1 VALPAPA
8 EVRKLRL
15 LWRTRY
21 FVREIGENVATE
33 IIPRWEWRTFG
44 DNFHGANNPFAP
56 YQGSE
61 PKDSDE
67 IYFLS
72 PATSENVKVRDGLMD
87 IKKFQLANADGLEQ
101 WKPVMK
107 HGFPLP
113 SDNVKTVF
121 EILGVAVPQLVRSEY
136 TQQQL
141 VHELM
146 KPAGVRVVNVHKTR
160 TRYTVEG
167 CMAELADVTVDGK
180 KTTTIAMELEDA
192 AQVIATVRKLG
203 LQGYENV
210 SYPKGLKRLVAIGG

>member
-1 VALPAPA
+1 MAD
-8 EVRKLRL
+8 
-15 LWRTRY
+15 
-21 FVREIGENVATE
+21 E

-44 DNFHGANNPFAP
+44 NNFDGANNPFAS
-56 YQGSE
+56 YKADQ

-67 IYFLS
+67 TYFLS

-87 IKKFQLANADGLEQ
+87 IKKFQRANADGLEQ

-113 SDNVKTVF
+113 ADNVKTVF
-121 EILGVAVPQLVRSEY
+121 EILGIAAPKLARSEY
-136 TQQQL
+136 TEQQ
-141 VHELM
+141 VIDELM

-167 CMAELADVTVDGK
+167 CMAEVADVTADGK
-180 KTTTIAMELEDA
+180 EITTIAMELEDP

-203 LQGYENV
+203 LDRYENI
-210 SYPKGLKRLVAIGG
+210 SYPKGLKRLVGIGG

>member
-1 VALPAPA
+1 VAD
-8 EVRKLRL
+8 
-15 LWRTRY
+15 
-21 FVREIGENVATE
+21 E

-44 DNFHGANNPFAP
+44 DNFKGAGNPFAS
-56 YQGSE
+56 YAGGG

-67 IYFLS
+67 TYFLS

-87 IKKFQLANADGLEQ
+87 IKKFQRANTDGLEQ

-113 SDNVKTVF
+113 ADKVKTVF
-121 EILGVAVPQLVRSEY
+121 EILGVPTPTLARTEY
-136 TQQQL
+136 TEQQL
-141 VHELM
+141 VDELM
-146 KPAGVRVVNVHKTR
+146 MPAGVRVVNVHKTR

-203 LQGYENV
+203 LDRYENV
-210 SYPKGLKRLVAIGG
+210 SYPKGLKRLVVIGD